1 MVMHTFNPST
11 QGQKQ
16 EDLCEFKASLFHI
29 ESFSGLHSETPSL
42 KPTNKNRQTDKQ
54 TVLIQIPRK
63 CRAILV
69 AVSSSPGPDAGRANA
84 SIDRTSG
91 PAARHSISPLI
102 LLRRLQAAWA
112 QLIIPA
118 GGRISGFTKMRTRQR
133 RDHSSWPFLEVSAN
147 AAYIWFEGYIMPTS
161 QDSYT
166 LDTSQELPSQPILY
180 ESKQIAK
187 NFRQDVLMLNVW
199 TEERRIRWLT
209 EVCLSTGSYQVGNWS
224 LRPVIPCI

>member
-29 ESFSGLHSETPSL
+29 ESFSGLHSETLSL

-91 PAARHSISPLI
+91 PAARHSVSPLI
-102 LLRRLQAAWA
+102 LLRRLQAA
-112 QLIIPA
+112 
-118 GGRISGFTKMRTRQR
+118 
-133 RDHSSWPFLEVSAN
+133 
-147 AAYIWFEGYIMPTS
+147 
-161 QDSYT
+161 
-166 LDTSQELPSQPILY
+166 
-180 ESKQIAK
+180 
-187 NFRQDVLMLNVW
+187 
-199 TEERRIRWLT
+199 
-209 EVCLSTGSYQVGNWS
+209 
-224 LRPVIPCI
+224 